1 MSLKDTKFNSGKKYV
16 IAVTMISGA
25 LNFIFPIKHFIP
37 SFMELIISLFRKTK
51 GKI

>member
-1 MSLKDTKFNSGKKYV
+1 MKDTKFNSGRKYV
-16 IAVTMISGA
+16 IAVAMINGA
-25 LNFIFPIKHFIP
+25 LNLILPIKHFSP